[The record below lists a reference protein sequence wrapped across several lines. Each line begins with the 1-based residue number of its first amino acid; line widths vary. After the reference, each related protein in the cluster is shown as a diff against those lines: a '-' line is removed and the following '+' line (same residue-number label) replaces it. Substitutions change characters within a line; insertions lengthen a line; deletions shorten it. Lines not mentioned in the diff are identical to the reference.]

1 MRYCVVRKRKQSS
14 TVAQNVLVESTSQPP
29 SLYSSA
35 PGDSHAANQTWREVD
50 NKPVSENLSVSSALV
65 FKF

>member
-1 MRYCVVRKRKQSS
+1 M
-14 TVAQNVLVESTSQPP
+14 AQNVLVESTSQPP